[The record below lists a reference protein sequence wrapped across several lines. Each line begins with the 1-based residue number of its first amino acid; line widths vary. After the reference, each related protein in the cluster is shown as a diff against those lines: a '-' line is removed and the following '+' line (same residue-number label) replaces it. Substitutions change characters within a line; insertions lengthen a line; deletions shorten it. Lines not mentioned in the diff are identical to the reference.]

1 MKKIEVS
8 AKTVEEAV
16 TQAMI
21 ELGTTSDRME
31 YRVINEGRSGFVF
44 GIGSKPALIQAWV
57 KEDAM
62 GDVDSL
68 LNSIEKTVAQEF
80 NGVSAKKVKDE
91 PRPVQKQKAQNQPQK
106 AADRPADKKQDK
118 AQVKNEKAPKADK
131 TADRPV
137 KAAAPAKEAAPA
149 KSAAKAEPA
158 APVRAE
164 APAKE
169 AAPAKPA
176 AKAEPAAPAKAEAPA
191 KEAAPAEPQQTASEA
206 PAQVKAEEPANA
218 ASVPERPSEALDIT
232 PQEFVTQVCNAM
244 GLEVTLESKFNE
256 TERILDIN
264 MLGDDMGILIGKRG
278 QTLDS
283 LQYLAGLVA
292 NKNEEDYIRVK
303 LDTENYRERRKQ
315 TLENLAKNISSK
327 VKRTRKPVSLEP
339 MNPYERRIIHATLQN
354 DKFVF
359 TKSEGEEPF
368 RHVVIAMKKEKMGS
382 GSHGG
387 KGGYNRFNKNGRRGP
402 KKNFGGRY
410 RDNKYAQRNGNENSQ
425 SAPAQTEE

>member
-31 YRVINEGRSGFVF
+31 YKVINEGRSGFVF

-57 KEDAM
+57 REDTM

-68 LNSIEKTVAQEF
+68 LNSLGKTVAQEF
-80 NGVSAKKVKDE
+80 SDSARKSKDE
-91 PRPVQKQKAQNQPQK
+91 PKPAQPAPKQKAQNSAQK
-106 AADRPADKKQDK
+106 AADKPADKKQDK
-118 AQVKNEKAPKADK
+118 APVKNEKAPKADQK
-131 TADRPV
+131 ADKPAGKPAGKPA
-137 KAAAPAKEAAPA
+137 KAAAQTQTAPAQAAPA
-149 KSAAKAEPA
+149 QTAPQAQA
-158 APVRAE
+158 APQ
-164 APAKE
+164 APVKE
-169 AAPAKPA
+169 T
-176 AKAEPAAPAKAEAPA
+176 
-191 KEAAPAEPQQTASEA
+191 APAEPVQAAAKA
-206 PAQVKAEEPANA
+206 PVQDQAEEPAKA
-218 ASVPERPSEALDIT
+218 APVVPARPSEALDIT
-232 PQEFVTQVCNAM
+232 PQEFVTQVCSAM
-244 GLEVTLESKFNE
+244 GLEVKLESSFNE

-292 NKNEEDYIRVK
+292 NKGEEEYIRVK

-339 MNPYERRIIHATLQN
+339 MNPYERRIIHAALQN

-368 RHVVIAMKKEKMGS
+368 RHVVIAMKKEKMGA
-382 GSHGG
+382 GSHSG

-402 KKNFGGRY
+402 RKNFGGGRY
-410 RDNKYAQRNGNENSQ
+410 RDNRNAQKNGNENSQ

>member
-91 PRPVQKQKAQNQPQK
+91 LRPVQNKKAQNQSQK
-106 AADRPADKKQDK
+106 TADKPADKKQDK

-131 TADRPV
+131 TADKPV
-137 KAAAPAKEAAPA
+137 KAAAPVKEAAPA

-158 APVRAE
+158 APAKAA
-164 APAKE
+164 APVKE
-169 AAPAKPA
+169 AAPAKSA

-191 KEAAPAEPQQTASEA
+191 EPQQTVSEV
-206 PAQVKAEEPANA
+206 PAQAKAE
-218 ASVPERPSEALDIT
+218 
-232 PQEFVTQVCNAM
+232 
-244 GLEVTLESKFNE
+244 
-256 TERILDIN
+256 
-264 MLGDDMGILIGKRG
+264 
-278 QTLDS
+278 
-283 LQYLAGLVA
+283 
-292 NKNEEDYIRVK
+292 
-303 LDTENYRERRKQ
+303 
-315 TLENLAKNISSK
+315 
-327 VKRTRKPVSLEP
+327 
-339 MNPYERRIIHATLQN
+339 
-354 DKFVF
+354 
-359 TKSEGEEPF
+359 
-368 RHVVIAMKKEKMGS
+368 
-382 GSHGG
+382 
-387 KGGYNRFNKNGRRGP
+387 
-402 KKNFGGRY
+402 
-410 RDNKYAQRNGNENSQ
+410 
-425 SAPAQTEE
+425 